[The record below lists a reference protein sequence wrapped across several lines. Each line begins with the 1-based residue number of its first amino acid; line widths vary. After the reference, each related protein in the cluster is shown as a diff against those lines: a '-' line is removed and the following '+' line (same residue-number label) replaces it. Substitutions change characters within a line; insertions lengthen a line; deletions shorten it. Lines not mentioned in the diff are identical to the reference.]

1 MRIVYSRK
9 QNWDIVICGQR
20 IAWVGPQ
27 GEWSGNA
34 DEIVSVEGWWAVP
47 GFGEPHKHI
56 ESTSSARNS
65 MPISY
70 CASEQPGVEA
80 SHEFSNIDGARNVE
94 FWFTARKH
102 GSPLKIFPS
111 LGSAT
116 PPIGGR
122 SLVDTTVT
130 KRSMTSCVKISES
143 PVSRADSSSDLVNG
157 SICPTGRE
165 NPRKS
170 DGDAG
175 TARRSPGLNRRDNRL
190 DRGGLGAS
198 FQKR

>member
-1 MRIVYSRK
+1 M
-9 QNWDIVICGQR
+9 ICGQR

-27 GEWSGNA
+27 GEWSGSA

-116 PPIGGR
+116 PPIGWE
-122 SLVDTTVT
+122 
-130 KRSMTSCVKISES
+130 ES
-143 PVSRADSSSDLVNG
+143 GGYYGYKEIYDLM
-157 SICPTGRE
+157 RE
-165 NPRKS
+165 NLWVT
-170 DGDAG
+170 GL
-175 TARRSPGLNRRDNRL
+175 PGRL
-190 DRGGLGAS
+190 I
-198 FQKR
+198 Q